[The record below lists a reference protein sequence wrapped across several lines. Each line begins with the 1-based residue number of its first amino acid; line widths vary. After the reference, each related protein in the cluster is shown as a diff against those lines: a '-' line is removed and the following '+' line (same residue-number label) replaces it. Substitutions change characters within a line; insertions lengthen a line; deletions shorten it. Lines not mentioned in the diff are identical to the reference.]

1 MHIISIIDMLIF
13 IFYFN
18 FDLFFLNLHNLSN
31 FELFC
36 CEFQVYKLTFELICS
51 EFSKHISFKD

>member
-1 MHIISIIDMLIF
+1 MHIISIVDMLIF

-31 FELFC
+31 FELFG
-36 CEFQVYKLTFELICS
+36 CEFQVYKLTFELIC
-51 EFSKHISFKD
+51 